1 MDGRMGVRV
10 KTKHRA
16 ICNPMIQSL
25 VQESR
30 PICLRAR
37 VHFIALFLL
46 FLAGWNT
53 IVFPRIATAQLT
65 GNQGATGYGS
75 IESVSDVIAQWSE
88 DKHLYVKGDLG
99 VPAARLDE
107 LQQWLSKEGPH
118 WTVVLMEEASGEY
131 YVAPDGRSYFG
142 MDAVEFALGKGL
154 ANRTGFGKLENPVT
168 HETDGAMFVLFLKER
183 KFSYFGSE
191 AQDRRG
197 LGRSKWIGELDQ
209 PAFRAMRGGGRV
221 VDAVK
226 ETVRTINQRLDRIIS
241 SENEAARTQALEKE
255 RDLQTA
261 KEGLSHLT
269 ELVDQVQEDRVAFRA
284 QHPEATGGLAKPD
297 IEEWRQRISEI
308 ETPLNLENAKE
319 SHQPIKQ
326 LGTQID
332 SYLNAYAASR
342 GYEANRKE
350 LEAEFGPLANAPNG
364 VAAGPLKELRELLAV
379 AEKKYRNGDIELSET
394 LRQAE
399 AKIAEGNHRIDE
411 ENRRIE
417 TANANAKLVRQVV
430 GTIAGILAVIAGMIL
445 WLLHR
450 KRKPAMGRAIDN
462 LKTRE
467 DSVAKETDGL
477 DQLFT
482 QSADL
487 LGSRERIAQRGYTG
501 RTRELGEG
509 AINDIDDLFIM
520 SKEIRRVLSEAK
532 ELVNPKGVWDQIVNA
547 FSSARF
553 EESVRQISG
562 KPLKFSQATGIPRV
576 AMDILKKRAQ
586 EANEPIPNEVPEE
599 VILTFDEIYGAI
611 QSRRERA
618 GSALKLIED
627 SLTRVNDELN
637 RCQVDLQGLLDQEK
651 SIANASADG
660 WFPVPNCFNVLIPS
674 VQSDLADAESQS
686 TLDAVSA
693 MEGPIRHARRK
704 LDEAKA
710 LGEWILEFRK
720 NALPELKSMSD
731 KLQAMGYPTAWLETE
746 LRTRSSTANR
756 LFEQAATQSIDSGFG
771 ELKESMVG
779 LVGQTKQALELAELL
794 RDTTQPRVEHL
805 PQDIQ
810 AARKELAGQLKLNE
824 SQVLVEPAWNPDT
837 AHALARKSLEAAVT
851 MLRQGKIDA
860 CRSAI
865 QGCDSELERAGQWIE
880 VSKTSAKEFDPTLAK
895 ERSRL
900 QQVVQRSKQLATVV
914 RNAERNYSSAALQLA
929 YSVAPIADAN
939 WVEPD
944 VIQPADN
951 AKETANGLEANSQA
965 VNDGAAEVADDR
977 RQVLDLGGDHASQL
991 LEHAQD
997 YATECD
1003 RLHASAQSKFRQGMV
1018 LQAVGELQQ
1027 AGGLL
1032 TQMNR
1037 RLDRVDEHLQQ
1048 LERQVVENQ
1057 KSLVKCISDI
1067 QHLQDYRRDRMVTI
1081 PTIQQ
1086 IDALGEQLQSVQSQY
1101 RNSTEG
1107 TNPFEFAQLLLF
1119 FQKRIAELEGMVVSD
1134 RHGYAEASRA
1144 VDGAVR
1150 QWNVAKQFVQQ
1161 SRTDNIPDSPATTE
1175 GARRVDGLERAVIAV
1190 QRSIDAD
1197 HGDWAEVGRRAAETQ
1212 SDLSEI
1218 SRQLSSELQ
1227 QANAALSSFQSASE
1241 SVYKAEH
1248 WTGPW
1253 GLRISDSPGVRQLEA
1268 ARANLQRGQYA
1279 AVLELSNQALQA
1291 SQLAIQKME
1300 REVQNR
1306 RIEAQ
1311 MRAERLER
1319 ERRAS
1324 RNDTIVIGSGPSI
1337 FGSGGSWGNSGGF
1350 GGGIFGG
1357 GGGGGGFG
1365 SGGSS
1370 SGGGFS
1376 SGGSSSSG
1384 DDSSGFSR
1392 SGW

>member
-1 MDGRMGVRV
+1 MDGRLGVRIE
-10 KTKHRA
+10 TQHRA
-16 ICNPMIQSL
+16 ICNPMNHSL
-25 VQESR
+25 VLRNR
-30 PICLRAR
+30 PSGLRTR
-37 VHFIALFLL
+37 VYLIASFLL
-46 FLAGWNT
+46 VLAGWHS
-53 IVFPRIATAQLT
+53 IAAPNISSAQLQREKGTT
-65 GNQGATGYGS
+65 GFVS
-75 IESVSDVIAQWSE
+75 IETVNDVIDQWSE

-99 VPAARLDE
+99 IPAARLDE

-154 ANRTGFGKLENPVT
+154 TNRTGFGKLENPIT

-226 ETVRTINQRLDRIIS
+226 ETVRTINQRLDRIVR
-241 SENEAARTQALEKE
+241 SEAETARTQALEKE

-269 ELVDQVQEDRVAFRA
+269 ELVDQVGEESIAFRA
-284 QHPEATGGLAKPD
+284 QHPEATGALAKPD
-297 IEEWRQRISEI
+297 IEEWRRRITEI
-308 ETPLNLENAKE
+308 DAPLNLDNAKE
-319 SHQPIKQ
+319 SHQSIKQ

-342 GYEANRKE
+342 GYEMNRKE
-350 LEAEFGPLANAPNG
+350 LDSEFGPLANAPNG
-364 VAAGPLKELRELLAV
+364 VAAGPLKELRELLIA
-379 AEKKYRNGDIELSET
+379 ADKKHRNGDMDLTET

-399 AKIAEGNHRIDE
+399 AKIADGNRLIDE

-417 TANANAKLVRQVV
+417 AAKANAQLVRQVV
-430 GTIAGILAVIAGMIL
+430 GTITGILAVVVAMIL
-445 WLLHR
+445 WLFHR
-450 KRKPAMGRAIDN
+450 KRKPAMDRAVDN

-467 DSVAKETDGL
+467 ESVAKETDGL

-532 ELVNPKGVWDQIVNA
+532 DLVNPKGIWDQLINA
-547 FSSARF
+547 FSSSRF

-562 KPLKFSQATGIPRV
+562 KPLKFSRATGIPRV

-586 EANEPIPNEVPEE
+586 EANEPIPNDVPDE

-611 QSRRERA
+611 QSRRQRA
-618 GSALKLIED
+618 GDALKLIED

-637 RCQVDLQGLLDQEK
+637 RCQVDLQGSLDQEK
-651 SIANASADG
+651 TIANASTDG
-660 WFPVPNCFNVLIPS
+660 WFPVPNYFNVLIPA
-674 VQSDLADAESQS
+674 VQSDLASAESQS

-693 MEGPIRHARRK
+693 MEGPIRQARRK

-710 LGEWILEFRK
+710 LGEWILDFRK
-720 NALPELKSMSD
+720 TVLPDLKSMSD
-731 KLQAMGYPTAWLETE
+731 HLQSMGYPTAWLESE
-746 LRTRSSTANR
+746 IRARSGVADR
-756 LFEQAATQSIDSGFG
+756 LFGQAASQSIGGEFA
-771 ELKESMVG
+771 ELKESMVA
-779 LVGQTKQALELAELL
+779 LFGQTKQAVELADLL
-794 RDTTQPRVEHL
+794 RDTTQPRVEHM
-805 PQDIQ
+805 PQEIQ
-810 AARKELAGQLKLNE
+810 TARKELASQLRLNE
-824 SQVLVEPAWNPDT
+824 SQVLVEPTWNPDT
-837 AHALARKSLEAAVT
+837 AHALARKNLEAAIT
-851 MLRQGKIDA
+851 MLRQGKIEA
-860 CRSAI
+860 CRAAI
-865 QGCDSELERAGQWIE
+865 QGCDSEIERANQWMAA
-880 VSKTSAKEFDPTLAK
+880 SKTSAKEFEPSLVK

-900 QQVVQRSKQLATVV
+900 QQIVQRSKQLALMV

-929 YSVAPIADAN
+929 YSVAPITETN
-939 WVEPD
+939 WVEPETIPSMD
-944 VIQPADN
+944 DSIAPENEINSDGDIVRDKSED
-951 AKETANGLEANSQA
+951 KETSSQPS
-965 VNDGAAEVADDR
+965 
-977 RQVLDLGGDHASQL
+977 LDLGGDHALQL

-1003 RLHASAQSKFRQGMV
+1003 RLHTSAQLKFREGMV

-1027 AGGLL
+1027 AGELL
-1032 TQMNR
+1032 TQMDR

-1067 QHLQDYRRDRMVTI
+1067 QHLQDYRRDRMVTL
-1081 PTIQQ
+1081 PTIHQ
-1086 IDALGEQLQSVQSQY
+1086 IDALGEQLQSVQSKY
-1101 RNSTEG
+1101 RSTAEG
-1107 TNPFEFAQLLLF
+1107 TNPFEFAQVLLF

-1150 QWNVAKQFVQQ
+1150 QWNVARQFVQQ
-1161 SRTDNIPDSPATTE
+1161 SRTDNIPDSPATIE
-1175 GARRVDGLERAVIAV
+1175 GVRRVDGLERAVIAV
-1190 QRSIDAD
+1190 QRGIEAE
-1197 HGDWAEVGRRAAETQ
+1197 HGDWEEVGRRAAETQ

-1227 QANAALSSFQSASE
+1227 QANAALSAFQSASE

-1291 SQLAIQKME
+1291 AQLAIQKME

-1319 ERRAS
+1319 ERRARRS
-1324 RNDTIVIGSGPSI
+1324 DTIVIGSGPSI

-1357 GGGGGGFG
+1357 GGGFGG
-1365 SGGSS
+1365 GGSS

>member
-1 MDGRMGVRV
+1 MDGRLGVRV
-10 KTKHRA
+10 ETKHRA
-16 ICNPMIQSL
+16 ICNPMIPIL
-25 VQESR
+25 MLRNR
-30 PICLRAR
+30 PSWFRTR
-37 VHFIALFLL
+37 VHLIASFLL
-46 FLAGWNT
+46 VLAGWYT
-53 IVFPRIATAQLT
+53 VAFPSVATAQLT
-65 GNQGATGYGS
+65 GDRLTGDRLTGDRGTTGYVS
-75 IESVSDVIAQWSE
+75 IESVNDVIDQWSE

-99 VPAARLDE
+99 VPAARLAE

-154 ANRTGFGKLENPVT
+154 ANRTGFGKLENPAT

-226 ETVRTINQRLDRIIS
+226 ETVRTINQRLDRIIT
-241 SENEAARTQALEKE
+241 SEAEAARTQALEKE
-255 RDLQTA
+255 RDLQIA

-269 ELVDQVQEDRVAFRA
+269 ELLDQVGEESVAFRA
-284 QHPEATGGLAKPD
+284 QHPDATGALAKPD

-308 ETPLNLENAKE
+308 RVPLNLENAKE
-319 SHQPIKQ
+319 SHQTIKQ

-364 VAAGPLKELRELLAV
+364 VAAGPLKDLREVLAT
-379 AEKKYRNGDIELSET
+379 ANKKYLNGDMDLTET
-394 LRQAE
+394 LRTAE
-399 AKIAEGNHRIDE
+399 TKIAEGNRRIDE
-411 ENRRIE
+411 ENRRME
-417 TANANAKLVRQVV
+417 AANANAKLVRQVV
-430 GTIAGILAVIAGMIL
+430 GTIASILAAIVAMIL
-445 WLLHR
+445 WLFHR
-450 KRKPAMGRAIDN
+450 KRKPAMDRAVDN

-487 LGSRERIAQRGYTG
+487 LGSRDRIAQRGYTG

-532 ELVNPKGVWDQIVNA
+532 DLVNPKGMWDQIVNA
-547 FSSARF
+547 FSSSRF

-618 GSALKLIED
+618 GNALKLIED

-660 WFPVPNCFNVLIPS
+660 WFPVPSYFNVLIPS

-710 LGEWILEFRK
+710 LGEWILDFRK
-720 NALPELKSMSD
+720 NVLPDLKSMSD
-731 KLQAMGYPTAWLETE
+731 KLQSMGYPTAWLESE
-746 LRTRSSTANR
+746 IRVRSSAADR
-756 LFEQAATQSIDSGFG
+756 LFEQAATQSIAGG
-771 ELKESMVG
+771 IAELKESMVA
-779 LVGQTKQALELAELL
+779 LFGQTKQAVELAELL
-794 RDTTQPRVEHL
+794 RDTTQPRVEHM
-805 PQDIQ
+805 PQEIQ
-810 AARKELAGQLKLNE
+810 AARKELASQLKLNE

-837 AHALARKSLEAAVT
+837 AHALARKSLEAANT

-860 CRSAI
+860 CRAAI
-865 QGCDSELERAGQWIE
+865 QGCDSEMERANQWIE
-880 VSKTSAKEFDPTLAK
+880 ASKTSAKEFESSLAK

-900 QQVVQRSKQLATVV
+900 QQIVQRSKQLALMV

-939 WVEPD
+939 WV
-944 VIQPADN
+944 
-951 AKETANGLEANSQA
+951 
-965 VNDGAAEVADDR
+965 
-977 RQVLDLGGDHASQL
+977 
-991 LEHAQD
+991 
-997 YATECD
+997 
-1003 RLHASAQSKFRQGMV
+1003 
-1018 LQAVGELQQ
+1018 
-1027 AGGLL
+1027 
-1032 TQMNR
+1032 
-1037 RLDRVDEHLQQ
+1037 
-1048 LERQVVENQ
+1048 
-1057 KSLVKCISDI
+1057 
-1067 QHLQDYRRDRMVTI
+1067 
-1081 PTIQQ
+1081 
-1086 IDALGEQLQSVQSQY
+1086 
-1101 RNSTEG
+1101 
-1107 TNPFEFAQLLLF
+1107 
-1119 FQKRIAELEGMVVSD
+1119 
-1134 RHGYAEASRA
+1134 
-1144 VDGAVR
+1144 
-1150 QWNVAKQFVQQ
+1150 
-1161 SRTDNIPDSPATTE
+1161 
-1175 GARRVDGLERAVIAV
+1175 
-1190 QRSIDAD
+1190 
-1197 HGDWAEVGRRAAETQ
+1197 
-1212 SDLSEI
+1212 
-1218 SRQLSSELQ
+1218 
-1227 QANAALSSFQSASE
+1227 
-1241 SVYKAEH
+1241 
-1248 WTGPW
+1248 
-1253 GLRISDSPGVRQLEA
+1253 
-1268 ARANLQRGQYA
+1268 
-1279 AVLELSNQALQA
+1279 
-1291 SQLAIQKME
+1291 
-1300 REVQNR
+1300 
-1306 RIEAQ
+1306 
-1311 MRAERLER
+1311 
-1319 ERRAS
+1319 
-1324 RNDTIVIGSGPSI
+1324 
-1337 FGSGGSWGNSGGF
+1337 
-1350 GGGIFGG
+1350 
-1357 GGGGGGFG
+1357 
-1365 SGGSS
+1365 
-1370 SGGGFS
+1370 
-1376 SGGSSSSG
+1376 
-1384 DDSSGFSR
+1384 
-1392 SGW
+1392 

>member
-1 MDGRMGVRV
+1 
-10 KTKHRA
+10 
-16 ICNPMIQSL
+16 MISIL
-25 VQESR
+25 VLRDR
-30 PICLRAR
+30 PIWFKKRFHL
-37 VHFIALFLL
+37 IASFLL
-46 FLAGWNT
+46 VLALGYT
-53 IVFPRIATAQLT
+53 IVHPGIATAQLRA
-65 GNQGATGYGS
+65 NKERTGYVS
-75 IESVSDVIAQWSE
+75 IESVNDVMDQWSE

-99 VPAARLDE
+99 VPDASLDE
-107 LQQWLSKEGPH
+107 LQQWLNREGLH
-118 WTVVLMEEASGEY
+118 WTVVLMQESSGEY

-154 ANRTGFGKLENPVT
+154 ANRTGFGKLENPLT

-226 ETVRTINQRLDRIIS
+226 ETVRTINQRLNRMVS
-241 SENEAARTQALEKE
+241 SEAEAARTQTLERE

-269 ELVDQVQEDRVAFRA
+269 ELVDQVGEESVAFRA
-284 QHPEATGGLAKPD
+284 QRPEATGALAKPD
-297 IEEWRQRISEI
+297 IEEWRKRISQI
-308 ETPLNLENAKE
+308 EVPLQLENAKE
-319 SHQPIKQ
+319 SHQTIKQ

-350 LEAEFGPLANAPNG
+350 LESEFGPLANAPNG
-364 VAAGPLKELRELLAV
+364 VAAGPIKELRELLA
-379 AEKKYRNGDIELSET
+379 AADKKHRNGDMELTET

-399 AKIAEGNHRIDE
+399 TKIAEGNRRIDD
-411 ENRRIE
+411 ENRRME
-417 TANANAKLVRQVV
+417 ADKANAKLVRQVV
-430 GTIAGILAVIAGMIL
+430 GTIAGILTAIVAMIL
-445 WLLHR
+445 WLFHR
-450 KRKPAMGRAIDN
+450 KRKPAMIRAIDN

-467 DSVAKETDGL
+467 ESVSKETDGL

-482 QSADL
+482 QCADL
-487 LGSRERIAQRGYTG
+487 IGSRERIAQRGYTG

-520 SKEIRRVLSEAK
+520 SKEIRRVLAEAK
-532 ELVNPKGVWDQIVNA
+532 GLVNPKGMWDQIVNA
-547 FSSARF
+547 FSSAKF

-562 KPLKFSQATGIPRV
+562 KPLKFSRATGIPRV

-586 EANEPIPNEVPEE
+586 DANEPIPNEVPDH

-637 RCQVDLQGLLDQEK
+637 RCQADLQGLLDQEK
-651 SIANASADG
+651 RIANASAGG
-660 WFPVPNCFNVLIPS
+660 WFPVPNYFNVLIPS

-693 MEGPIRHARRK
+693 MEGPIRRARRK

-710 LGEWILEFRK
+710 LGEWLLEFRK
-720 NALPELKSMSD
+720 GVLPELKSMSD
-731 KLQAMGYPTAWLETE
+731 KLKAMGYPTAWLESE
-746 LRTRSSTANR
+746 LRIRSSIADR
-756 LFEQAATQSIDSGFG
+756 LFEQAAAQSIDGGFA
-771 ELKESMVG
+771 ELKESMVA
-779 LVGQTKQALELAELL
+779 LVGQTQQALELAEIL
-794 RDTTQPRVEHL
+794 RDTTQPRVEQL

-810 AARKELAGQLKLNE
+810 AARKELASQLKLNE

-837 AHALARKSLEAAVT
+837 AHALARKSWEAAVT

-860 CRSAI
+860 CRAAI
-865 QGCDSELERAGQWIE
+865 QGCDSEMERAGQWIE
-880 VSKTSAKEFDPTLAK
+880 VSKTSAKEFESTLAK
-895 ERSRL
+895 EQSRL
-900 QQVVQRSKQLATVV
+900 QQVVQRSKQLALMV

-939 WVEPD
+939 WVEPERNPS
-944 VIQPADN
+944 VANPHGPA
-951 AKETANGLEANSQA
+951 S
-965 VNDGAAEVADDR
+965 DGPASDGPASDGPASDGTAEVEDGD
-977 RQVLDLGGDHASQL
+977 RQVLHLGGDHASQL
-991 LEHAQD
+991 LEHARD

-1027 AGGLL
+1027 AGGFL
-1032 TQMNR
+1032 TQMDR
-1037 RLDRVDEHLQQ
+1037 RHDRVDEHLQQ

-1107 TNPFEFAQLLLF
+1107 TNPFEFTQLLLF

-1134 RHGYAEASRA
+1134 RHGYAEAARA
-1144 VDGAVR
+1144 VDGAAR

-1175 GARRVDGLERAVIAV
+1175 GVRRIDGLERAVIAV
-1190 QRSIDAD
+1190 QRGIEAE
-1197 HGDWAEVGRRAAETQ
+1197 HGDWEEVGRRAAETQ

-1227 QANAALSSFQSASE
+1227 QANAALTSFQAASE

-1268 ARANLQRGQYA
+1268 ARVNLQRGQYS

-1311 MRAERLER
+1311 MSAERLER
-1319 ERRAS
+1319 ERRAR
-1324 RNDTIVIGSGPSI
+1324 RNDTILIGSGPSI
-1337 FGSGGSWGNSGGF
+1337 FGSGSPWPNSGGF
-1350 GGGIFGG
+1350 GGGVF
-1357 GGGGGGFG
+1357 GGGGGFG
-1365 SGGSS
+1365 GGGSS
-1370 SGGGFS
+1370 SGGGS
-1376 SGGSSSSG
+1376 SGGGSSSSG